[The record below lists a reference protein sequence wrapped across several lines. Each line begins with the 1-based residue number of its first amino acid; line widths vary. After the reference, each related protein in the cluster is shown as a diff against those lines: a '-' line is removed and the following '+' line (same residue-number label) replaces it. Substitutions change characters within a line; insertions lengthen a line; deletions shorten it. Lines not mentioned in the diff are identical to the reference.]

1 MSISELYEIFKKSSG
16 ISTDTRN
23 IKKGNLF
30 FALKGPNFNA
40 NKLADEAL
48 EKGAIA
54 AIIDDADF
62 DKGATYILVEDG
74 LTALQQLANHHRK
87 QFTIPFIGI
96 TGSNGKTTT
105 KELIATVLKQQFKV
119 HFTQG
124 NLNNHIGVPLTL
136 LSMPADT
143 EIAIIEMGANKIGD
157 IEELCSIAEPDY
169 GMITNI
175 GKAHIEGF
183 GSLEGV
189 ARGKSELYLH
199 LFKNGGEVFVNSQDE
214 HLMRMS
220 SRFERRVTYPGEADS
235 YYCEYLGSTPFISLK
250 TKNNTVHTQL
260 IGKYNFYNIA
270 AALCMGN
277 YFGIETTKAEKAI
290 EAYSPDNNRSQVV
303 RKGTCTIIMDAYNAN
318 PESMK
323 AAILNLD
330 QMEAPRKMVILG
342 DMFELGS
349 TSEVEHAA
357 IGELVAE
364 CGFNKAV
371 FVGKYMHTAF
381 LNAPGSLHFA
391 QTEEATSFLKG
402 ETFEDILILI
412 KGSRSMKMEQ
422 VLDAF

>member
-23 IKKGNLF
+23 IEKGNLF
-30 FALKGPNFNA
+30 FALKGPYFNA
-40 NKLADEAL
+40 NTLADEAL

-54 AIIDDADF
+54 AVIDDADF
-62 DKGATYILVEDG
+62 DKGDHYVLVEDG

-105 KELIATVLKQQFKV
+105 KELIAMVLKQKFKV

-157 IEELCSIAEPDY
+157 IEELCNIAEPDY
-169 GMITNI
+169 GLITNI

-199 LFKNGGEVFVNSQDE
+199 LLKNGGTVFVNSQDE

-220 SRFERRVTYPGEADS
+220 SRFDTTITYPDEHDA
-235 YYCEYLGSTPFISLK
+235 YYCAYLGSAPFVSLK

-270 AALCMGN
+270 AALCIGN
-277 YFGIETTKAEKAI
+277 YFGVEAEKAEKAI
-290 EAYSPDNNRSQVV
+290 EAYRPDNNRSQVV

-330 QMEAPRKMVILG
+330 QMQAKTKMVILG
-342 DMFELGS
+342 DMFELGN
-349 TSEVEHAA
+349 TSESEHTAV
-357 IGELVAE
+357 GELVAA
-364 CGFNKAV
+364 CGFDKV
-371 FVGKYMHTAF
+371 LFVGKYMHNAF
-381 LNAPGSLHFA
+381 LKAPGSLHFA
-391 QTEEATSFLKG
+391 QAEEVTPFLNG
-402 ETFEDILILI
+402 EIVEDMLILI

-422 VLDAF
+422 VLNAF